1 MTMKDFRLQLYSLR
15 EVPTLRQRMEIAAQ
29 AGYTGVE
36 LAGYDGIA
44 GPEMRRLLASLGL
57 RGTGSHVAYDALR
70 DDLDGCV
77 RYCLEAGITSAACPG
92 CEMNDRDQA
101 LAQAEFLEACAERFG
116 AEGIPFAY
124 HNHAHEF
131 ADAGNGETLFDVLLH
146 NTSKLGAELDVF
158 WAAYAGVDP
167 LAFIQTYAGR
177 VPLLHFKEF
186 GAENANVELGRGCLD
201 FAALARAGLAQGTR
215 ELIVEQEQYTMPPEE
230 SIRVDAAYMQAL
242 TLA

>member
-1 MTMKDFRLQLYSLR
+1 MKDFSLQLYSLR

-36 LAGYDGIA
+36 FAGYDGIA

-57 RGTGSHVAYDALR
+57 RGTGSHIAYDALR

-146 NTSKLGAELDVF
+146 NTSTLGAELDVF

>member
-1 MTMKDFRLQLYSLR
+1 MKDFSLQLYSLR

-36 LAGYDGIA
+36 FAGYDGIA

-57 RGTGSHVAYDALR
+57 RGTGSHIAYDALR

-77 RYCLEAGITSAACPG
+77 RYCLEAEITSAACPG

>member
-1 MTMKDFRLQLYSLR
+1 MKDFSLQLYSLR

-36 LAGYDGIA
+36 FAGYDGIA

-57 RGTGSHVAYDALR
+57 RGTGSHIAYDALR

-201 FAALARAGLAQGTR
+201 FAALARAGLAQGTQ

>member
-1 MTMKDFRLQLYSLR
+1 MKDFSLQLYSLR

-36 LAGYDGIA
+36 FAGYDGIA

-57 RGTGSHVAYDALR
+57 RGTGSHIAYDALR

-215 ELIVEQEQYTMPPEE
+215 ELIVEQEQYTMSPEE

>member
-1 MTMKDFRLQLYSLR
+1 MKDFSLQLYSLR

-36 LAGYDGIA
+36 FAGYDGIA

-57 RGTGSHVAYDALR
+57 RGTGSHIAYDALR

-158 WAAYAGVDP
+158 WAAYAGGGS
-167 LAFIQTYAGR
+167 AG
-177 VPLLHFKEF
+177 LYSDL
-186 GAENANVELGRGCLD
+186 C
-201 FAALARAGLAQGTR
+201 RAG
-215 ELIVEQEQYTMPPEE
+215 
-230 SIRVDAAYMQAL
+230 AAAPF
-242 TLA
+242 

>member
-1 MTMKDFRLQLYSLR
+1 MKDFSLQLYSLR

-36 LAGYDGIA
+36 FAGYDGIA

-57 RGTGSHVAYDALR
+57 RGTGSHIAYDALR

-201 FAALARAGLAQGTR
+201 FAALARAGLAQ

>member
-1 MTMKDFRLQLYSLR
+1 MKDFSLQLYSLR

-36 LAGYDGIA
+36 FAGYDGIA

-57 RGTGSHVAYDALR
+57 RGTGSHIAYDALR
-70 DDLDGCV
+70 ADLDGCV
-77 RYCLEAGITSAACPG
+77 RYCLEAGITSAACSG

>member
-1 MTMKDFRLQLYSLR
+1 MKDFSLQLYSLR

-36 LAGYDGIA
+36 FAGYDGIA

-57 RGTGSHVAYDALR
+57 RGTGSHIAYDALR

-215 ELIVEQEQYTMPPEE
+215 ELIVEQEQYTVPPEE

>member
-1 MTMKDFRLQLYSLR
+1 MKDFSLQLYSLR

-36 LAGYDGIA
+36 FAGYDGIA

-57 RGTGSHVAYDALR
+57 RGTGSHIAYDALR

-101 LAQAEFLEACAERFG
+101 LAQADFLEACAERFG

>member
-1 MTMKDFRLQLYSLR
+1 
-15 EVPTLRQRMEIAAQ
+15 MEF
-29 AGYTGVE
+29 
-36 LAGYDGIA
+36 AGYDGIA

-57 RGTGSHVAYDALR
+57 RGTGSHIAYDALR

-167 LAFIQTYAGR
+167 LAFIQTYAGGCR
-177 VPLLHFKEF
+177 CSILRSSARKTPTWSWGGDVSTSRRWP
-186 GAENANVELGRGCLD
+186 GQGWPRGRGSSLWSRSSTPCRRR
-201 FAALARAGLAQGTR
+201 RASGWTR
-215 ELIVEQEQYTMPPEE
+215 PTC
-230 SIRVDAAYMQAL
+230 RR
-242 TLA
+242 

>member
-1 MTMKDFRLQLYSLR
+1 MKDFSLQLYSLR

-36 LAGYDGIA
+36 FAGYDGIA

-57 RGTGSHVAYDALR
+57 RGTGSHIAYDALR

-146 NTSKLGAELDVF
+146 NSSKLGAELDVF

>member
-1 MTMKDFRLQLYSLR
+1 MKDFSLQLYSLR

-36 LAGYDGIA
+36 FAGYDGIA
-44 GPEMRRLLASLGL
+44 GPEMRRLLASLWL
-57 RGTGSHVAYDALR
+57 RGTGSHIAYDALR

-230 SIRVDAAYMQAL
+230 SIRVDAVYMQAL

>member
-1 MTMKDFRLQLYSLR
+1 MKDFSLQLYSLR

-36 LAGYDGIA
+36 FAGYDGIA

-57 RGTGSHVAYDALR
+57 RGTGSHIAYDALR

-101 LAQAEFLEACAERFG
+101 LAQAEVLEACAERFG

>member
-1 MTMKDFRLQLYSLR
+1 MKDFSLQLYSLR

-36 LAGYDGIA
+36 FAGYDGIA

-57 RGTGSHVAYDALR
+57 QGTGSHIAYDALL

-92 CEMNDRDQA
+92 CEMNGRDQA

>member
-1 MTMKDFRLQLYSLR
+1 MKDFSLQLYSLR

-36 LAGYDGIA
+36 FAGYDGIA

-57 RGTGSHVAYDALR
+57 RGTGSHIAYDALR

-77 RYCLEAGITSAACPG
+77 RYCLEAGSTSAACPG

>member
-1 MTMKDFRLQLYSLR
+1 MKDFSLQLYSLR

-36 LAGYDGIA
+36 FA
-44 GPEMRRLLASLGL
+44 
-57 RGTGSHVAYDALR
+57 
-70 DDLDGCV
+70 GCV

>member
-1 MTMKDFRLQLYSLR
+1 MKDFSLQLYSLR

-36 LAGYDGIA
+36 FAGYDGIA

-57 RGTGSHVAYDALR
+57 RGTGSHIAYDALR

-167 LAFIQTYAGR
+167 LSLRQTYDGR
-177 VPLLHFKEF
+177 VPLLHVREF

>member
-1 MTMKDFRLQLYSLR
+1 MKDFSLQLYSLR

-36 LAGYDGIA
+36 FAGYDGIA
-44 GPEMRRLLASLGL
+44 GPEMRRVLASLGL
-57 RGTGSHVAYDALR
+57 RGTGSHIAYDALR

>member
-1 MTMKDFRLQLYSLR
+1 MKDCGLQLYSLR

-36 LAGYDGIA
+36 FAGYDGIA

-57 RGTGSHVAYDALR
+57 RGTGSHIAYDALR

>member
-1 MTMKDFRLQLYSLR
+1 MKDFSLQLYSLR

-36 LAGYDGIA
+36 FAGYDGIA

-57 RGTGSHVAYDALR
+57 RGTGSHIAYDALR

-116 AEGIPFAY
+116 AEGSPFAY

-186 GAENANVELGRGCLD
+186 GAENANVEPGRGCLD

>member
-1 MTMKDFRLQLYSLR
+1 MKDFSLQLYSLR

-36 LAGYDGIA
+36 FAGYDGIA

-57 RGTGSHVAYDALR
+57 RGTGSHIAYDALR

-230 SIRVDAAYMQAL
+230 SFRVDAAYMQAL

>member
-1 MTMKDFRLQLYSLR
+1 MKDFSLQLYSLR
-15 EVPTLRQRMEIAAQ
+15 EVPTLRQRMELAAQ

-36 LAGYDGIA
+36 FAGYDGIA

>member
-1 MTMKDFRLQLYSLR
+1 MKDFSLQLYSLR

-36 LAGYDGIA
+36 FAGYDGIA

-57 RGTGSHVAYDALR
+57 RGTGSHIAYDALR

-116 AEGIPFAY
+116 AEGVPFAY

>member
-1 MTMKDFRLQLYSLR
+1 MKDFSLQLYSLR

-36 LAGYDGIA
+36 FAGYDGIA

-57 RGTGSHVAYDALR
+57 RGTGSHIAYDALR

-167 LAFIQTYAGR
+167 LALIQTYAGR

>member
-1 MTMKDFRLQLYSLR
+1 MKDFSLQLYSLR

-36 LAGYDGIA
+36 FAGYDGIA

-57 RGTGSHVAYDALR
+57 RGTGSHIAYDALR

-186 GAENANVELGRGCLD
+186 GAENANVALGRGCLD

>member
-1 MTMKDFRLQLYSLR
+1 MKDFSLQLYSLR

-36 LAGYDGIA
+36 FAGYDGIA

-57 RGTGSHVAYDALR
+57 RGTGSHIAYDALR

-124 HNHAHEF
+124 HNHADEF

>member
-1 MTMKDFRLQLYSLR
+1 MKDFSLQLYSLR

-36 LAGYDGIA
+36 FAGYDGIA

-101 LAQAEFLEACAERFG
+101 LAQAESLEACAERFG

-242 TLA
+242 ALA

>member
-1 MTMKDFRLQLYSLR
+1 MKDFSLQLYSLR

-36 LAGYDGIA
+36 FAGYDGIA

-57 RGTGSHVAYDALR
+57 RGTGSHIAYDALR

-92 CEMNDRDQA
+92 CEMNGRDQA
-101 LAQAEFLEACAERFG
+101 LAQAEFLETCAERFG

>member
-1 MTMKDFRLQLYSLR
+1 MKDFSLQLYSLR

-36 LAGYDGIA
+36 FAGYDGIA

-57 RGTGSHVAYDALR
+57 RGTGSHIAYDALR

-177 VPLLHFKEF
+177 VPLLHVKEF

>member
-1 MTMKDFRLQLYSLR
+1 MKDFSLQLYSLR
-15 EVPTLRQRMEIAAQ
+15 EVPTLRQRMDIAAQ

-36 LAGYDGIA
+36 FAGYDGIA

-57 RGTGSHVAYDALR
+57 RGTGSHIAYDALR

>member
-1 MTMKDFRLQLYSLR
+1 MKDFSLQLYSLR

-36 LAGYDGIA
+36 FAGYAGIA

-57 RGTGSHVAYDALR
+57 RGTGSHIAYDALR

>member
-1 MTMKDFRLQLYSLR
+1 MKDFSLQLYSLR

-36 LAGYDGIA
+36 FAGYDGIA

-57 RGTGSHVAYDALR
+57 QGTGSHIAYDALR

-92 CEMNDRDQA
+92 CEVNGRDQA

>member
-1 MTMKDFRLQLYSLR
+1 M
-15 EVPTLRQRMEIAAQ
+15 PTLRQRMEIAAQ

-36 LAGYDGIA
+36 FAGYDGIA

-57 RGTGSHVAYDALR
+57 RGTGSHIAYDALR

>member
-1 MTMKDFRLQLYSLR
+1 MKDFSLQLYSLR

-36 LAGYDGIA
+36 FAGYDGIA

-57 RGTGSHVAYDALR
+57 RGTGSHIAYDALR

-92 CEMNDRDQA
+92 WEMNDRDQA

>member
-1 MTMKDFRLQLYSLR
+1 MKDFSLQLYSLR

-36 LAGYDGIA
+36 FAGYDGIA
-44 GPEMRRLLASLGL
+44 GPEMRRLPASLGL
-57 RGTGSHVAYDALR
+57 RGTGSHIAYDALR